1 MSNQGI
7 PGVEKKLDL
16 ADWDETRV
24 LAHRMV
30 MRLFQLNRVRLRM
43 V

>member
-24 LAHRMV
+24 LAHRMIDDA
-30 MRLFQLNRVRLRM
+30 FDHNKT
-43 V
+43 

>member
-1 MSNQGI
+1 MSKQDI
-7 PGVEKKLDL
+7 AGVEETLDP

-30 MRLFQLNRVRLRM
+30 DGDKC
-43 V
+43 

>member
-1 MSNQGI
+1 MSKQDIAGA
-7 PGVEKKLDL
+7 EKMLDP

-30 MRLFQLNRVRLRM
+30 DGDKC
-43 V
+43 

>member
-1 MSNQGI
+1 MSKQDI
-7 PGVEKKLDL
+7 TGVEETLDS

-30 MRLFQLNRVRLRM
+30 DGDKC
-43 V
+43 